1 MRSLVISPSST
12 SFAHS
17 TQRIEV
23 VYGAKSAVA
32 KGVQF
37 MRNVKNRMDITFDS
51 KAPSIVVK
59 VKEYKNKYIDIR
71 RGGGK
76 IRAITE
82 ITQDNI
88 SYSYS

>member
-1 MRSLVISPSST
+1 MVISPSSSSS
-12 SFAHS
+12 SFVHS
-17 TQRIEV
+17 TQRTEV
-23 VYGAKSAVA
+23 LYGAKSAVA

-59 VKEYKNKYIDIR
+59 VKEYKNGYIDIR
-71 RGGGK
+71 RRGGK